1 MDRLNYRKMKPDPI
15 KRMRICEGILGWN
28 LIGRVT
34 KNDIKKFVD
43 AYTYLNKRTLE
54 YYKEKAYGNV
64 RLVDICGYL
73 HMTRACFLDILISI
87 MWSRI
92 AFRKKYG
99 GEPRVTNIVLSIDT
113 SSHMLYQD
121 KMNDE
126 HLTMGYHF
134 KIDNYNNKSNTEDR
148 P

>member
-1 MDRLNYRKMKPDPI
+1 MAKINYKKMKPNPL
-15 KRMRICEGILGWN
+15 KRMSSCGGVLGWN
-28 LIGRVT
+28 LIGNVT
-34 KNDIKKFVD
+34 KDDINKFVD
-43 AYTYLNKRTLE
+43 AYIYLNKRTIE
-54 YYKEKAYGNV
+54 YYKEKKYGTV
-64 RLVDICGYL
+64 RLRDICNYL
-73 HMTRACFLDILISI
+73 HMTRACFLDILMSI

-92 AFRKKYG
+92 AFKKEYG

-134 KIDNYNNKSNTEDR
+134 QIINNYAK
-148 P
+148 

>member
-1 MDRLNYRKMKPDPI
+1 MTKIDYRKMKPNPI
-15 KRMRICEGILGWN
+15 KRLHSCEGVLGWN
-28 LIGRVT
+28 LIGKVT
-34 KNDIKKFVD
+34 KDDIQKFVD

-54 YYKEKAYGNV
+54 YYKEKAYGTV
-64 RLVDICGYL
+64 RLRDICNYL
-73 HMTRACFLDILISI
+73 HMTRACFLDILMSI

-92 AFRKKYG
+92 AFRKEYG
-99 GEPRVTNIVLSIDT
+99 GTPRVSNIVLSIDT

-134 KIDNYNNKSNTEDR
+134 QIIKR
-148 P
+148 